1 MRSIG
6 ARLALWYAAA
16 STATLA
22 CLFVVGYY
30 LLRGH
35 LIHGLDLL
43 NQSEFQQ
50 IRAHLGTDYAA
61 LSPAVIDERI
71 RETTDYASVLFYIDI
86 HRGDTGTIFYS
97 GNLNGRAIPDVKGL
111 RRYDVRW
118 DNGPLR
124 VGEFIM
130 APYDVIVA
138 TPETQVEG
146 VMEGYA
152 EVCVALLAL
161 LLAMSVAIGFGLSN
175 LALRPV
181 RLIRA
186 TASHIGSENLS
197 ERIAVPAVKDEISD
211 LARLLNEMFD
221 RLEASFNNVRRF
233 AADASHELKTPLSL
247 VRLHAEKVL
256 GSGMLTHDNEEGM
269 QTVLEELTRV
279 DATIDELL
287 FLSRAESRNITLAA
301 APNDPALLLANFNVD
316 AQVLAEHYGLKFSY
330 EHAGHGMAIC
340 EPRWLR
346 RVLLNLLSNAIN
358 ASPPGGHIRLRS
370 RLGGELWR
378 VEIEDQ
384 GEGVPSAEFERIFD
398 RFVRIPSPEPQRHQ
412 GSGLGLAICRSIIQL
427 HRGRIFAEHAANG
440 RGLRVVFEIPAQ
452 VAPEGP
458 ARRAHPLSRDELAPA
473 ESR

>member
-1 MRSIG
+1 VRSIG

-30 LLRGH
+30 LLHGY

-61 LSPAVIDERI
+61 LSPAVIDQRI
-71 RETTDYASVLFYIDI
+71 RETTEYASVLFYIDV
-86 HRGDTGTIFYS
+86 HRADTGTIFYS
-97 GNLNGRAIPDVKGL
+97 HNLNGRSVPDIKGK
-111 RRYDVRW
+111 RRYDVPW

-138 TPETQVEG
+138 TPEVQVEG

-152 EVCVALLAL
+152 EVCAALLVL
-161 LLAMSVAIGFGLSN
+161 VLGTSVAIGFGLSK

-186 TASHIGSENLS
+186 TASRIGSENLS
-197 ERIAVPAVKDEISD
+197 ERIPVSAVKDEISD
-211 LARLLNEMFD
+211 LARLLNAMFD

-279 DATIDELL
+279 NATIDELL
-287 FLSRAESRNITLAA
+287 FLSRAESHNITLAPT
-301 APNDPALLLANFNVD
+301 PNDPALLLANFNVD
-316 AQVLAEHYGLKFSY
+316 AQVLAEHYGLNFAY
-330 EHAGHGMAIC
+330 DHQGHGVAMC

-358 ASPPGGHIRLRS
+358 ASPPGGTISLRS
-370 RLGGELWR
+370 HLSGELWR
-378 VEIEDQ
+378 VEIEDE
-384 GEGVPSAEFERIFD
+384 GEGVPDAELERIFD
-398 RFVRIPSPEPQRHQ
+398 RFVRIPSAAAQRQ
-412 GSGLGLAICRSIIQL
+412 EGSGLGLAICRSIIEL
-427 HRGRIFAEHAANG
+427 HRGRIFAARAANG
-440 RGLRVVFEIPAQ
+440 HGLRVVLEIPAESAAPR
-452 VAPEGP
+452 VAPVT
-458 ARRAHPLSRDELAPA
+458 RNELAA
-473 ESR
+473 AASR